1 MYEIYEGFPIPPKQ
15 NLTCVNYE
23 AFNRRKEEKK
33 KESFFGASERKRQ
46 AAHAPG

>member
-23 AFNRRKEEKK
+23 AFKRRKEERKK
-33 KESFFGASERKRQ
+33 SRFGASERKRQ